1 MINIK
6 CRLELLMKLEIKWRM
21 LENVQQITML
31 TGWVEG
37 SVAVLYDSDKGE
49 TEILQIGNLAEQ
61 I

>member
-1 MINIK
+1 
-6 CRLELLMKLEIKWRM
+6 MKLEIKWRM
-21 LENVQQITML
+21 LENVQQITLL